1 METINGTTF
10 VANTSSSTN
19 TCDSSLVDS
28 VTVKVIKTAAY
39 SVLLLFSLVGNSL
52 VPAIVYR
59 NPLLHTS
66 INYFIA
72 SMSISDLL
80 IPIFAYPE
88 QISYFHA
95 GFYVWKIDGWFG
107 SLLCKLKDF
116 AKDTSVIVTVLTL
129 MIVSYER
136 FLAVV
141 YPLRRQHLRRRK
153 SCFIAISLTWVFAML
168 YSSQHF
174 YNWRLKTVNG
184 TTYCILFS
192 GTLIESW
199 IYNVCFLIIPFFVL
213 TCFYSSII
221 VSLKRK
227 KTPGLSENEQR
238 KRKSKEY
245 RRITY
250 MLMANVVLFLYHFPG
265 LIYSLLSFFITCG
278 TIYRA
283 QPFCLFWIIFVSL
296 TKRLTPA
303 FTAYLTQGT
312 DKGLRKSCVVSKHA
326 RFAQSQ
332 EKKHQ
337 DKLRWLRF
345 VQMETQKS

>member
-1 METINGTTF
+1 M
-10 VANTSSSTN
+10 
-19 TCDSSLVDS
+19 
-28 VTVKVIKTAAY
+28 VKVIKTAAY

-66 INYFIA
+66 VNYFIA

-95 GFYVWKIDGWFG
+95 GFYVRKIDGWFG

-192 GTLIESW
+192 GTLIEGW
-199 IYNVCFLIIPFFVL
+199 IYTVCFLIIPFFVL

-250 MLMANVVLFLYHFPG
+250 MLMANVVLFFVSFPG
-265 LIYSLLSFFITCG
+265 SHLFFTFFFYNLRDDLPCA
-278 TIYRA
+278 TV
-283 QPFCLFWIIFVSL
+283 LFVL
-296 TKRLTPA
+296 D
-303 FTAYLTQGT
+303 Y
-312 DKGLRKSCVVSKHA
+312 
-326 RFAQSQ
+326 
-332 EKKHQ
+332 
-337 DKLRWLRF
+337 LRF
-345 VQMETQKS
+345 TYQAFNPCIYCVFNSRYRQGFKEILCCVKTCTFCTESREEAPGQIEMAPVCADGNPKELT